1 MANEA
6 QGYAE
11 RASIRVIVAAVV
23 GVAGA
28 VVTGMLGSWDYAPSV
43 GWDCGATV
51 FLAWT
56 WTVVA
61 TMDAAQ
67 TASHATR
74 EDPSKRATQ
83 LLVLGASIASL
94 VAVGYLLDR
103 LVRPMARLRGSRPRW
118 GCSASS
124 SLGWSCTPFS
134 LCDTRWCT
142 TPATNAGSTSTRPR
156 PALHRLRLPRVHCR
170 HDLPGLRHHANH
182 PRHQIDRLAARAAVV
197 SLRVTD
203 PGRHRQPGRQP
214 RQLDPVTFNR
224 LAANPVL
231 ARLAFGPPA
240 ACPLWR

>member
-94 VAVGYLLDR
+94 VAVGYLL
-103 LVRPMARLRGSRPRW
+103 VQ
-118 GCSASS
+118 AS
-124 SLGWSCTPFS
+124 T
-134 LCDTRWCT
+134 
-142 TPATNAGSTSTRPR
+142 
-156 PALHRLRLPRVHCR
+156 
-170 HDLPGLRHHANH
+170 ANGAA
-182 PRHQIDRLAARAAVV
+182 QGLAAALGVLSVVISWLVVHTLFTLRYALVYYTGNERGVDFNQTAPRATPT
-197 SLRVTD
+197 SLTSRS
-203 PGRHRQPGRQP
+203 
-214 RQLDPVTFNR
+214 LS
-224 LAANPVL
+224 A
-231 ARLAFGPPA
+231 
-240 ACPLWR
+240 

>member
-23 GVAGA
+23 GIAGA

-94 VAVGYLLDR
+94 VAVGYLLVQASTANGAAQGLAAALGVLSVVISW
-103 LVRPMARLRGSRPRW
+103 LVVHTLFTLRYALVYYTGNERGVDFNQTAPPRYTDFAYLAFTVGMTFQVSDTTLTTHAIRSTALRHALLSYLFGSLILAATVNLVA
-118 GCSASS
+118 SLASS
-124 SLGWSCTPFS
+124 T
-134 LCDTRWCT
+134 
-142 TPATNAGSTSTRPR
+142 
-156 PALHRLRLPRVHCR
+156 
-170 HDLPGLRHHANH
+170 
-182 PRHQIDRLAARAAVV
+182 Q
-197 SLRVTD
+197 
-203 PGRHRQPGRQP
+203 
-214 RQLDPVTFNR
+214 
-224 LAANPVL
+224 
-231 ARLAFGPPA
+231 
-240 ACPLWR
+240 